1 VKKGMANITDENDPP
16 NKPPDSSRASEVGH
30 EEIREIIK
38 LDNGNLARVRNKLRD
53 FKAVLRYMKSM
64 YFNKAFIAVY
74 IPTRATYSSIWMLAP
89 AGLYNFQQLG
99 LDPVGIQ
106 TVTAVASSMNAAI
119 APVNGLLNDKFKSPH
134 YITASDQ
141 AVSYVAAAGKT
152 IAPTPDAFIQSNTI
166 GSISSGELDWANK
179 YGATLNR
186 GHYRS
191 TAKMIFKMINQGLNI
206 GAGFF
211 GAWLYQNY
219 GPTTLIVITLP
230 MAIYGISAYIQGSKK
245 FEEYWN
251 DKMEKNNH

>member
-1 VKKGMANITDENDPP
+1 MVNNMEKNVSQDEPQDNYLTLEDEPNDRSIRKKFEFVND
-16 NKPPDSSRASEVGH
+16 KFSR
-30 EEIREIIK
+30 
-38 LDNGNLARVRNKLRD
+38 LRNKLKNLR
-53 FKAVLRYMKSM
+53 AVLRYMKDT

-106 TVTAVASSMNAAI
+106 TVTAVASSINAAV

-134 YITASDQ
+134 YTTAGDQ

-152 IAPTPDAFIQSNTI
+152 IAPTPDAFLQSNAF
-166 GSISSGELDWANK
+166 GSINSGELDWAK
-179 YGATLNR
+179 KAGTTLNR
-186 GHYRS
+186 GQYRS
-191 TAKMIFKMINQGLNI
+191 TAKMLFKMINQGLNI

-251 DKMEKNNH
+251 DKMEKNNNEK